1 MSRELI
7 YSGTRKDFRRE
18 TFRCGG
24 PGGQNQNK
32 RDTGV
37 RFTHLETGLAAESR
51 EHRTQG
57 QNQKAAFLKVCQ
69 KILAWVKEQERGKQQ
84 GHQRQTEVVRTYHFQ
99 RRTAKDHRTKVTLP
113 LEGVLDG
120 NLNPFIE
127 AMMVQQE
134 ADRVAHPG

>member
-1 MSRELI
+1 MPRELI
-7 YSGTRKDFRRE
+7 YSWTRKDFRRE

-37 RFTHLETGLAAESR
+37 RFTHFETGLAAESR

-57 QNQKAAFLKVCQ
+57 QNQKAAFLKLGE
-69 KILAWVKEQERGKQQ
+69 KLRAWVMEQERGRNQE
-84 GHQRQTEVVRTYHFQ
+84 HTRQTKTIRTYHFPRQ
-99 RRTAKDHRTKVTLP
+99 TVKDHRTKVTLP

-120 NLNPFIE
+120 NLDPFIE